1 MFGFSLVGLDIKETG
16 VDGLEEPQDGP
27 EVARSKCY
35 ALLASGYNVP
45 GEEQFQQ
52 LSEGALVAAL
62 EEQRGE
68 LPYEFDWAIEPMP
81 ADWSRDEHE
90 AEFLRLFEVGAGGP
104 PCPLY
109 GGVWSA
115 DRMRAMEEV
124 MRFYKYFG
132 LKLSDE
138 RRVPPDHLATELEF
152 LHYLTFRQ
160 AAASLAQMAAS
171 YRRAQLDF
179 IGRQP
184 GRWVPKLKERLDG
197 LEAPAFFTS
206 LVDATARFLVADHK
220 HLAEE
225 AEAPAPAT
233 ASAKQ

>member
-1 MFGFSLVGLDIKETG
+1 MFGFSLVGLDIKDAG
-16 VDGLEEPQDGP
+16 VDGVEEPESGP

-35 ALLASGYNVP
+35 ALLASGFSAP
-45 GEEQFQQ
+45 DEERFAQ
-52 LSEGALVAAL
+52 LSSGELLKLL
-62 EEQRGE
+62 EEQLPE
-68 LPYEFDWAIEPMP
+68 LPYEFEFALAPLPSE
-81 ADWSRDEHE
+81 WSAEDYE
-90 AEFLRLFEVGAGGP
+90 AEFLRLFEVGPGGP

-115 DRMRAMEEV
+115 DRMKSMEEV

-138 RRVPPDHLATELEF
+138 RRVPPDHLTTELEF

-160 AAASLAQMAAS
+160 AASKLDTMAQS

-179 IGRQP
+179 IARQP

-197 LEAPAFFTS
+197 IEAAACFAS
-206 LVDATARFLVADHK
+206 LLDTTARFLATDHGYLDAD
-220 HLAEE
+220 AG
-225 AEAPAPAT
+225 APAT
-233 ASAKQ
+233 AQSKR